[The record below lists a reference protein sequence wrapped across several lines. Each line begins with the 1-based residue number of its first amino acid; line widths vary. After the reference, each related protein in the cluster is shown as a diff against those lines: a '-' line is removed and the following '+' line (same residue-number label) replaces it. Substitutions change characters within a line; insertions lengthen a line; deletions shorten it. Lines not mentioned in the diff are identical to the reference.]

1 MAFPR
6 VTALASLSAA
16 AHLLTAAPLLLVL
29 QSPTPAS
36 IQVPSALPVLIDA
49 ICEGDEWAA
58 ASRTPIGDGHTLLLQ
73 QDARTVYLCVPLP
86 PDSYGSTDLYI
97 LPGDEPMPF
106 NLHASA
112 QVGERRKTTAGWPD
126 WTFGNYRGWYSPPVT
141 FSAAAV
147 ADGRPRLTF
156 GAVAAREFAIQKSKF
171 PSSRWRFMIEIGALG
186 PEKTGSMRFPAAATP
201 DAPDTWATLDHA
213 SAGSAAGPIVPET
226 ETFTIDSKA
235 LGQSRTLW
243 MRAPAACRGQAACD
257 LLVVLDA
264 HALFPIGTSYADVM
278 QLMGR
283 MPPLVI
289 VGVPSRTPA
298 ERVAQFTTPA
308 GEDERARYPDSGG
321 APRFLQFLQD
331 EVIPLAASRYRVT
344 TRHVLAGHSLAGL
357 FAVNA
362 VAAGARFESYAAISP
377 TLGWN
382 RQATLNALGRQLGE
396 PNATAR
402 RLYVSVAGGDAAG
415 YRDAFDRLEADLSRQ
430 RPAWLRTE
438 LQRFTAHDHVSTV
451 GPGLIA
457 AMNWLFLTPPPS
469 AEPTPPPRTGR

>member
-1 MAFPR
+1 
-6 VTALASLSAA
+6 
-16 AHLLTAAPLLLVL
+16 
-29 QSPTPAS
+29 
-36 IQVPSALPVLIDA
+36 
-49 ICEGDEWAA
+49 
-58 ASRTPIGDGHTLLLQ
+58 
-73 QDARTVYLCVPLP
+73 
-86 PDSYGSTDLYI
+86 
-97 LPGDEPMPF
+97 
-106 NLHASA
+106 
-112 QVGERRKTTAGWPD
+112 
-126 WTFGNYRGWYSPPVT
+126 
-141 FSAAAV
+141 
-147 ADGRPRLTF
+147 
-156 GAVAAREFAIQKSKF
+156 
-171 PSSRWRFMIEIGALG
+171 
-186 PEKTGSMRFPAAATP
+186 
-201 DAPDTWATLDHA
+201 
-213 SAGSAAGPIVPET
+213 
-226 ETFTIDSKA
+226 
-235 LGQSRTLW
+235 

-264 HALFPIGTSYADVM
+264 HALFPIAASYADVM

-298 ERVAQFTTPA
+298 EHVGVAQFTTPA

-357 FAVNA
+357 FAVHA

-382 RQATLNALGRQLGE
+382 CQATLNALGRQLGE

-415 YRDAFDRLEADLSRQ
+415 YRDAFDPLEADLSRQ

-469 AEPTPPPRTGR
+469 GRTDTPAADGALIGHRRMGERAAFKRKAFTRSRPGRSGRARRSGGIAALDSDRSGCSWSRPSRCRIVACRSWTCTASSTAL